1 MKLTKH
7 FTLEELCASS
17 TAKRLN
23 ISNKPTNEEI
33 ENMKLNDPSIERDWD
48 DVYGDKM
55 QKIVFIG
62 QHMDVEEI
70 KKMLDSCIA

>member
-1 MKLTKH
+1 MSYLFEQAGVQKNLREAG
-7 FTLEELCASS
+7 LWLC
-17 TAKRLN
+17 TA
-23 ISNKPTNEEI
+23 PEEEI